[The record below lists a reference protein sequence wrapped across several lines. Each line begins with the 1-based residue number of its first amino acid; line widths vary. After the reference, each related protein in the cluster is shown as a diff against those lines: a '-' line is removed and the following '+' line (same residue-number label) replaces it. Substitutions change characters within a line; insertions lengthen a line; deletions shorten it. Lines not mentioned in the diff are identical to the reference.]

1 MVIYQDFLNTCD
13 PFCRGYDSL
22 TYFQDLVG
30 IYNLHHKW
38 FNKPYFVCRLYF
50 FKSWNF
56 SINWYEFIWKLT
68 RITIVVHANR
78 IEWHL
83 VVGLSWNNLAL
94 SRNSQLPP
102 QVCQYL
108 NLMILNQL
116 RQLLIQSKDIHWTLH
131 NFFVPLNPGGGLFIG
146 YLTDVRVLNP
156 PIHEKI
162 TEKIKCIQ
170 QHATKWTHVFILR
183 ILN

>member
-116 RQLLIQSKDIHWTLH
+116 RQLLIQSKDNMIFLKTPHGMQKCCKCCFVDGSTCHTNQWISHGMTVWTSWLFGVWH
-131 NFFVPLNPGGGLFIG
+131 FLIQYKLNTL
-146 YLTDVRVLNP
+146 L
-156 PIHEKI
+156 
-162 TEKIKCIQ
+162 
-170 QHATKWTHVFILR
+170 
-183 ILN
+183 